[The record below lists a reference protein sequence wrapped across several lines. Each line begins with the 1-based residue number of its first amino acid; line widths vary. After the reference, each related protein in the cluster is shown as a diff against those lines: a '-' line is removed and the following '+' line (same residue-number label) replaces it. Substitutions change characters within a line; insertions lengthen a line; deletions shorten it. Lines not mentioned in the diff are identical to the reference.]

1 MRFAHDTQEALRAAV
16 VLANSA
22 EPPDTLT
29 STAELDR
36 FLDEF
41 GYSGSVERTRDEL
54 DTVRALRPALR
65 ELLTVERD
73 HAALIVNDWLRRAH
87 AVPQLVRHDD
97 WDWHVHAISSDAPL
111 ARRIQVET
119 AIAMIDLIRADE
131 FRRLS
136 ICADHGCD
144 AVVLDLTR
152 NRSRRYCST
161 TCSNRAAQAA
171 FRARRGGA

>member
-1 MRFAHDTQEALRAAV
+1 MA
-16 VLANSA
+16 LANSA
-22 EPPDTLT
+22 EPPDSLT
-29 STAELDR
+29 SQAELDR
-36 FLDEF
+36 FLEEF
-41 GYSGSVERTRDEL
+41 GYSGAMERTRNEL

-65 ELLTVERD
+65 ELFTVERD
-73 HAALIVNDWLRRAH
+73 HAARIVNGWLHQAR

-97 WDWHVHAISSDAPL
+97 WDWHVHAVAPDAPL

-119 AIAMIDLIRADE
+119 AIAMIDLIRTDE

-144 AVVLDLTR
+144 AIVLDLTR